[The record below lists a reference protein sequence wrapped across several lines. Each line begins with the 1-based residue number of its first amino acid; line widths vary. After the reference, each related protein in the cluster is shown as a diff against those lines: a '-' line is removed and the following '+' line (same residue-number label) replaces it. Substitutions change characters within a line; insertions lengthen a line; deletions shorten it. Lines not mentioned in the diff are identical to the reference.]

1 MEQTPVSCLP
11 TNAKMSKAKKVLEEA
26 REIENPELD
35 LFDKGIST
43 FEEMPG
49 LCKSLINLLHMWS
62 LPNLVSCVYK
72 LDLRGAARM
81 R

>member
-35 LFDKGIST
+35 LFDKGVST

-49 LCKSLINLLHMWS
+49 LCKYFLIQCN
-62 LPNLVSCVYK
+62 VVFTKFGK
-72 LDLRGAARM
+72 LCSQS
-81 R
+81 

>member
-1 MEQTPVSCLP
+1 
-11 TNAKMSKAKKVLEEA
+11 MSKAKKVLEEA

-49 LCKSLINLLHMWS
+49 LCKSVITILY
-62 LPNLVSCVYK
+62 VVFTKFGK
-72 LDLRGAARM
+72 LYS
-81 R
+81 

>member
-35 LFDKGIST
+35 LFDKGVST

-49 LCKSLINLLHMWS
+49 LCKCL
-62 LPNLVSCVYK
+62 YK
-72 LDLRGAARM
+72 LHSYVSGLYQIW
-81 R
+81 

>member
-49 LCKSLINLLHMWS
+49 LCKSVITILY
-62 LPNLVSCVYK
+62 VVFTKFGK
-72 LDLRGAARM
+72 LYS
-81 R
+81 